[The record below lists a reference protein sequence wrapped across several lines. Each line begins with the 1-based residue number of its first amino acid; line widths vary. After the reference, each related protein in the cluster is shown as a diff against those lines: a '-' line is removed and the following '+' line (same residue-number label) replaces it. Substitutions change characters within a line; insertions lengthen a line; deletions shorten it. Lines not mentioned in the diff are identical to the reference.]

1 MVIKEWKDT
10 IIFMHKIEKG
20 EADKSYGIHVAKLAG
35 LPNEVINK
43 ANKMLIKLES
53 NQSEKKLNELEEFKD
68 NFLSNNQNEF
78 FLKELDALDADNIS
92 PREALDIIYKMKLL
106 RQKNV

>member
-1 MVIKEWKDT
+1 
-10 IIFMHKIEKG
+10 
-20 EADKSYGIHVAKLAG
+20 
-35 LPNEVINK
+35 
-43 ANKMLIKLES
+43 MLIKLES

>member
-1 MVIKEWKDT
+1 M
-10 IIFMHKIEKG
+10 
-20 EADKSYGIHVAKLAG
+20 
-35 LPNEVINK
+35 
-43 ANKMLIKLES
+43 
-53 NQSEKKLNELEEFKD
+53 
-68 NFLSNNQNEF
+68 QNEF

>member
-1 MVIKEWKDT
+1 
-10 IIFMHKIEKG
+10 
-20 EADKSYGIHVAKLAG
+20 
-35 LPNEVINK
+35 
-43 ANKMLIKLES
+43 MLIKLES
-53 NQSEKKLNELEEFKD
+53 NQSKKKLNELEEFKD

-106 RQKNV
+106 RQKIV